1 VYFWHS
7 ALFSRRTRSKST
19 ASMRAAWEMYCLSTK
34 ELATIEV
41 TPSYLYRLKVHC
53 SAPVKGK
60 KATQK
65 SAAATRSKRAT
76 SKEAVAPVALV
87 ARRTT
92 RQSSTEPLL
101 QLANPNLADGTE
113 SEQDTRT
120 DARYFSRSSCLDNTS
135 QGYRVCS
142 LITYSSVTPFVIKEE
157 TQVEVFERVPRQERG
172 TSTGTARSHCQAFS
186 SMAIPALRVAA
197 CAKQS
202 RAIVLYVREGCDQQV
217 IQNIL
222 PNKHPLQR
230 FLPNSIL
237 ACQHLSSS
245 TLIIRSK
252 YASQEATSSL

>member
-1 VYFWHS
+1 MANPACVFLAQCTLLKTYPQQIDS
-7 ALFSRRTRSKST
+7 IDARS
-19 ASMRAAWEMYCLSTK
+19 MGNVLLEYQ

-41 TPSYLYRLKVHC
+41 TSSCLYRLKVRC
-53 SAPVKGK
+53 SAPAKGK

-142 LITYSSVTPFVIKEE
+142 LITYSSLTPFLIKEE

-172 TSTGTARSHCQAFS
+172 TSTGTARSHCQ
-186 SMAIPALRVAA
+186 
-197 CAKQS
+197 
-202 RAIVLYVREGCDQQV
+202 
-217 IQNIL
+217 
-222 PNKHPLQR
+222 
-230 FLPNSIL
+230 SIL
-237 ACQHLSSS
+237 IDGYTGFTCGCLRKAKPRHC
-245 TLIIRSK
+245 LIRK
-252 YASQEATSSL
+252 RRL